1 VRIAAL
7 RKRAA
12 GARQSV
18 EVRVMEVGNNPA
30 AYAQRLGE
38 ALSAPRDPIAVIVS
52 NSSVASRTLHV
63 LRTMGT
69 DYPSR
74 ISLLAFE
81 EPDWA
86 ELISPRLSVI
96 RQPVQAI
103 ARGAWELLLRRMQG
117 EHSPV
122 QHLELRAEICLRESV
137 RRVPFGK

>member
-1 VRIAAL
+1 VRLIE
-7 RKRAA
+7 A
-12 GARQSV
+12 GDDPADYAR
-18 EVRVMEVGNNPA
+18 
-30 AYAQRLGE
+30 RLAE
-38 ALSAPRDPIAVIVS
+38 ALETPHEPIAVIVS

-63 LRTMGT
+63 LRTMGA

-96 RQPVQAI
+96 RQPVHAI

-117 EHSPV
+117 EHPPV
-122 QHLELRAEICLRESV
+122 QHLEPRAEICLRESV
-137 RRVPFGK
+137 QRIPSRK